1 MTHRLIDYEDLFRRA
16 VEDLNAY
23 RGALDRWIDSNKEDF
38 GLFLEVVTRWQRIFE
53 AIWAMR
59 ERPDEY
65 REYAEQYE
73 KVFYSTAEPFNSA
86 VVRFDATG
94 MLRSGLERVS
104 SVGEILE
111 EVLGIYDEAAYL
123 EDDEFHVMIEERG
136 SDFLEAF
143 RRLSYL
149 FNISADLNVSGDTR
163 SEYRQKFLSLME
175 KFRQLH
181 YVFYPLREIITQMR
195 NEAYVPD
202 RHWWIRL
209 DPPESGL
216 DWDMRNIRQGQGK
229 TEADE
234 DYTLPDDVAK
244 RVADWIMLG
253 GGDPKVPDRP
263 KSIFD
268 SLTEDIESI
277 AKTPLAENPGITDP
291 QGMQDITGLVQ
302 QLDTGIT
309 LAAQLDGV
317 GERRPGNSK
326 PINFDYPWL
335 EERGYKTGVRVQGTL
350 DGNKLTIS
358 TDFFPFRKP
367 NGIVRI
373 KLLIGEQDSR
383 EQTIF
388 GTKTTAEFEV
398 EPYIRNAQYRLLVEA
413 A

>member
-175 KFRQLH
+175 S
-181 YVFYPLREIITQMR
+181 
-195 NEAYVPD
+195 
-202 RHWWIRL
+202 
-209 DPPESGL
+209 SG
-216 DWDMRNIRQGQGK
+216 NC
-229 TEADE
+229 
-234 DYTLPDDVAK
+234 
-244 RVADWIMLG
+244 IMF
-253 GGDPKVPDRP
+253 
-263 KSIFD
+263 SIPCAR
-268 SLTEDIESI
+268 S
-277 AKTPLAENPGITDP
+277 
-291 QGMQDITGLVQ
+291 
-302 QLDTGIT
+302 
-309 LAAQLDGV
+309 
-317 GERRPGNSK
+317 
-326 PINFDYPWL
+326 
-335 EERGYKTGVRVQGTL
+335 
-350 DGNKLTIS
+350 
-358 TDFFPFRKP
+358 
-367 NGIVRI
+367 
-373 KLLIGEQDSR
+373 
-383 EQTIF
+383 
-388 GTKTTAEFEV
+388 
-398 EPYIRNAQYRLLVEA
+398 
-413 A
+413 